1 MEKAY
6 IVQLENG
13 EKLGPLDEEALKRL
27 AQEGTI
33 TEDAQIRSTMLA
45 VWEKASNH
53 DCVKAIFRAKML
65 ERAEAFANDPKAK
78 LRARLEMRGD
88 YDPLAAAL
96 SQEGI
101 TYHNCSLFVRF
112 LAGLLDALVLG
123 AVAFG
128 ILFGCWTLMRMGALP
143 PLGALYLFVAVT
155 WIVSALYF
163 MYFLSER
170 GQTVGQ
176 RFWGLVVITP
186 EHTKVYPIKAFLFFL
201 LATFF
206 GIISPLTWLLFG
218 CRYTLQE
225 RVPKVLVKHITVAR
239 RIG

>member
-13 EKLGPLDEEALKRL
+13 EKLGPLDEEALRRL

-33 TEDAQIRSTMLA
+33 TEDAQIRSTLLA
-45 VWEKASNH
+45 IWEKAKNT
-53 DCVKAIFRAKML
+53 DCVKDIFRAKML

-88 YDPLAAAL
+88 YDPLAMAL

-101 TYHNCSLFVRF
+101 TYHNCSFFSRF
-112 LAGLLDALVLG
+112 LAGLFDALILG

-128 ILFGCWTLMRMGALP
+128 ILFLYWSLMRMGLLP
-143 PLGALYLFVAVT
+143 PLGALYLFVFST
-155 WIVSALYF
+155 WLVSAFYY
-163 MYFLSER
+163 MYFISER
-170 GQTVGQ
+170 GQTIGQ

-186 EHTKVYPIKAFLFFL
+186 DHTKVYPLKAFLFFL
-201 LATFF
+201 LLTLF
-206 GIISPLTWLLFG
+206 GLISPFTWLLFG

-225 RVPKVLVKHITVAR
+225 RVPKVLVRHISVAR
-239 RIG
+239 KIS